1 MFNNRNIAIG
11 SFALLLAFMQVMWP
25 VPSPVPTNQL
35 FMMLGMA
42 LVLSKCS
49 GDEFKVNWACACFLG
64 AIVLS
69 IVSNQIPVF
78 FKPWQRFM
86 QFLFLFIAVSPLFVG
101 GEIDRMRR
109 HMMMGILWAC
119 GIVGVASFVAYL
131 TGTGAYLSGII
142 QGYMGVT
149 PHPNFLG
156 MYVMVAMVWF
166 ASLYFRSTENWE
178 RITWASSW
186 LACLIVILLTASR
199 GSTACGLLGTLIV
212 VYLRFRNSTGKL
224 FTAFSVLVLVFIIS
238 LPYLLPYMETMMQK
252 GVSADSEE
260 TDELV
265 AATRGAIWD
274 LRFQELDE
282 SPVVG
287 VGAYSC
293 DINLPN
299 AKVFYTESTGSIEQ
313 GSSYLGMLA
322 QLGWLGFICY
332 LAIAVPIF
340 IKAFKKA
347 YFENTPYAQLMVA
360 LMVPIFIHMVVEGYA
375 ITAGAIQCVILW
387 LVLGAASQCDKVA
400 DYPVFW
406 ENEEE
411 PPITPEE
418 YVEWKDE
425 QVEA

>member
-35 FMMLGMA
+35 FMILGML
-42 LVLSKCS
+42 LVLIKCT
-49 GDEFKVNWACACFLG
+49 GGEMKINWACAMFLG
-64 AIVLS
+64 AIVIS
-69 IVSNQIPVF
+69 ILNNQIPVF

-86 QFLFLFIAVSPLFVG
+86 QFLFLAIAVSPLFSG
-101 GEIDRMRR
+101 GEIDRIRR

-119 GIVGVASFVAYL
+119 GIVGVASFAAYL

-142 QGYMGVT
+142 QGYMGIT

-178 RITWASSW
+178 RIAWAGSW

-212 VYLRFRNSTGKL
+212 VYLRFRKSTGKL
-224 FTAFSVLVLVFIIS
+224 FAAFSVLILVFIMS

-274 LRFQELDE
+274 LRYQELAE
-282 SPVVG
+282 SPFVG

-322 QLGWLGFICY
+322 QLGWIGFICY

-340 IKAFKKA
+340 VTAFKKA
-347 YFENTPYAQLMVA
+347 MQENTPYAQLMVA

-400 DYPVFW
+400 DYPVLW

-418 YVEWKDE
+418 YVEWKEEQDE
-425 QVEA
+425 A

>member
-11 SFALLLAFMQVMWP
+11 SFALLFAFMQVMWP
-25 VPSPVPTNQL
+25 VPSPLPTNQL

-42 LVLSKCS
+42 LVLIKCTS
-49 GDEFKVNWACACFLG
+49 EEVKINQACAMFLI
-64 AIVLS
+64 AIVIS
-69 IVSNQIPVF
+69 ILSNQIPVF
-78 FKPWQRFM
+78 FKPWQRLM
-86 QFLFLFIAVSPLFVG
+86 QFIFLAVAASPLFEG
-101 GEIDRMRR
+101 DGINRMRR

-119 GIVGVASFVAYL
+119 GVVSVGSFVAYL

-142 QGYMGVT
+142 QGYMGIT

-166 ASLYFRSTENWE
+166 SSLYFRSTDNWE
-178 RITWASSW
+178 RITWAGSW

-199 GSTACGLLGTLIV
+199 SSTACALLGTLVV
-212 VYLRFRNSTGKL
+212 VYLRFRKSTGKL
-224 FTAFSVLVLVFIIS
+224 FTAFSVLVLAFIMS
-238 LPYLLPYMETMMQK
+238 LPYLMPYMGTMMQK

-282 SPVVG
+282 SPFVG

-299 AKVFYTESTGSIEQ
+299 ADIFYTASTGSIEQ

-322 QLGWLGFICY
+322 QLGWFGFVCY
-332 LAIAVPIF
+332 LLIAVPIF
-340 IKAFKKA
+340 VKAFKKA
-347 YFENTPYAQLMVA
+347 TQENTPYAQLMVA
-360 LMVPIFIHMVVEGYA
+360 LMIPVFIHMVVEGYA
-375 ITAGAIQCVILW
+375 ITAGAVQCVILW

-400 DYPVFW
+400 DYPVLW
-406 ENEEE
+406 ENEDEN
-411 PPITPEE
+411 PITPEE
-418 YVEWKDE
+418 YVEWREE
-425 QVEA
+425 QEEA

>member
-1 MFNNRNIAIG
+1 MLNNRNITIG
-11 SFALLLAFMQVMWP
+11 SFILLFAFMQVMWP
-25 VPSPVPTNQL
+25 IPLPVPTNQL
-35 FMMLGMA
+35 FMILGM
-42 LVLSKCS
+42 L
-49 GDEFKVNWACACFLG
+49 
-64 AIVLS
+64 IVLNKAGSGEMRINWRCAAFIGIIALS
-69 IVSNQIPVF
+69 IICNDIPEF
-78 FKPWQRFM
+78 FKPWQRFL
-86 QFLFLFIAVSPLFVG
+86 QFVFLFIAASPLFESYEVA
-101 GEIDRMRR
+101 RVQR
-109 HMMMGILWAC
+109 HLTIGILWAC
-119 GIVGVASFVAYL
+119 GVVSVVSFVAYV
-131 TGTGAYLSGII
+131 TGTGAYLTGII
-142 QGYMGVT
+142 QGYMGIT

-178 RITWASSW
+178 RITWAGSW

-199 GSTACGLLGTLIV
+199 SSTACGLLGTLLV
-212 VYLRFRNSTGKL
+212 AYLRFRNNAGKL
-224 FTAFSVLVLVFIIS
+224 ITALFVLVFAFIMA
-238 LPYLLPYMETMMQK
+238 LPYLLPYMETMMKK

-265 AATRGAIWD
+265 AATRGAIWE

-282 SPVVG
+282 SPVLG

-293 DINLPN
+293 DINLPH
-299 AKVFYTESTGSIEQ
+299 AEIFYTKSTGAIEQ

-347 YFENTPYAQLMVA
+347 YVENTPYAQLMVA
-360 LMVPIFIHMVVEGYA
+360 LMVPIFVHMLVEGYA

-400 DYPVFW
+400 DYPVLW
-406 ENEEE
+406 ENEDE
-411 PPITPEE
+411 PPISPEE
-418 YVEWKDE
+418 YVEWKEE
-425 QVEA
+425 QEGV

>member
-1 MFNNRNIAIG
+1 MLSNRNIAIG
-11 SFALLLAFMQVMWP
+11 SFLLLLAFMQVMWP

-42 LVLSKCS
+42 LVLWKCI
-49 GDEFKVNWACACFLG
+49 GEDVKINKACAFFLG

-69 IVSNQIPVF
+69 ILTNQIPVF

-86 QFLFLFIAVSPLFVG
+86 QFLFLAIAASPLLG
-101 GEIDRMRR
+101 GVEIDKTRR
-109 HMMMGILWAC
+109 HMTIGILWAC
-119 GIVGVASFVAYL
+119 GIVSVGSFVAYI

-142 QGYMGVT
+142 QGYMGIT

-166 ASLYFRSTENWE
+166 SSLYFRSTEYWE
-178 RITWASSW
+178 RVTWSGCW

-199 GSTACGLLGTLIV
+199 SSTACSLLGTLIV
-212 VYLRFRNSTGKL
+212 VYLRFRKSTGKL
-224 FTAFSVLVLVFIIS
+224 FTAFSVLVLAFIMS

-252 GVSADSEE
+252 GVSADTAE
-260 TDELV
+260 TDALV

-274 LRFQELDE
+274 LRFQELAE
-282 SPVVG
+282 SPIVG
-287 VGAYSC
+287 VGAFSC

-299 AKVFYTESTGSIEQ
+299 ADIFYTASTGSIEQ
-313 GSSYLGMLA
+313 GSSYLGLLA
-322 QLGWLGFICY
+322 QTGWFGFICY
-332 LAIAVPIF
+332 LMIAVPIF
-340 IKAFKKA
+340 WKALVKA
-347 YFENTPYAQLMVA
+347 TQENTPYAQLMVA

-387 LVLGAASQCDKVA
+387 LVLGAAAQCDKVA
-400 DYPVFW
+400 DYPVLW

-411 PPITPEE
+411 TPITPEE
-418 YVEWKDE
+418 YVQWREE
-425 QVEA
+425 QEE

>member
-1 MFNNRNIAIG
+1 MYNSRNIAIG
-11 SFALLLAFMQVMWP
+11 SFLLLFAFMQVMWSI
-25 VPSPVPTNQL
+25 PSPVPTNQL
-35 FMMLGMA
+35 FMILGMV
-42 LVLSKCS
+42 LVLSKSS
-49 GDEFKVNWACACFLG
+49 GSKMNWACAAFLG
-64 AIVLS
+64 AIVVS
-69 IVSNQIPVF
+69 ILSNQIPAF

-86 QFLFLFIAVSPLFVG
+86 QFLFLFIAASPLFEG
-101 GEIDRMRR
+101 PDINRMRR
-109 HMMMGILWAC
+109 HMTMGILWAC
-119 GIVGVASFVAYL
+119 GVVAVGSFAAYI

-142 QGYMGVT
+142 QGYMGIT

-156 MYVMVAMVWF
+156 MYVMVALVWF
-166 ASLYFRSTENWE
+166 ASLYFRSTELWE
-178 RITWASSW
+178 RIAWAGCW
-186 LACLIVILLTASR
+186 LASLLVILLTASR

-212 VYLRFRNSTGKL
+212 VYLRFRKNSGKMFL
-224 FTAFSVLVLVFIIS
+224 AFSILVLIFIAS

-260 TDELV
+260 TDQLV

-274 LRFQELDE
+274 LRFMELAE
-282 SPVVG
+282 SPFVG

-299 AKVFYTESTGSIEQ
+299 ADVFYTEGTGSIEQ

-322 QLGWLGFICY
+322 QLGWIGFICY
-332 LAIAVPIF
+332 LLIAVPIL
-340 IKAFKKA
+340 IKAFRKA
-347 YFENTPYAQLMVA
+347 TQENTPYAQLMVA

-400 DYPVFW
+400 DYPVLW

-411 PPITPEE
+411 TPITPEE
-418 YVEWKDE
+418 YVDWREE
-425 QVEA
+425 QTEE